1 MRAQMT
7 NTETTNKIQRHRQL
21 GVSLLELLITLA
33 VGMILVGMAAPLV
46 NTTINIYR
54 LRGAGTQYA
63 NLLQQTR
70 MRAVANDR
78 YYPVYAST
86 NNGPVAAWAGFNA
99 FTDMNLLGGATGIYA
114 RLPVVDTGV
123 AFNHTAVV
131 LQPRGAAPGLA
142 NLETRYM
149 PGVAVAF
156 VTINPNDLWATPG
169 VSVVTFGPRGLPCYL
184 PAAPAAGGG
193 GTCPYSF
200 PNAGVPQPVA
210 YETFLQNRVTGAWEA
225 ITINPSGRIRE
236 WRYQA
241 SNATWQPLD

>member
-1 MRAQMT
+1 MT
-7 NTETTNKIQRHRQL
+7 NTEITNSVKRHRQF

-46 NTTINIYR
+46 NTTINVYR

-86 NNGPVAAWAGFNA
+86 TNAAVGAWAGFNA

-123 AFNHTAVV
+123 VFNHTAIV
-131 LQPRGAAPGLA
+131 LRPRRSSRYPVKGATAA
-142 NLETRYM
+142 TARILETGNQ
-149 PGVAVAF
+149 PSKDVA
-156 VTINPNDLWATPG
+156 LR
-169 VSVVTFGPRGLPCYL
+169 S
-184 PAAPAAGGG
+184 AAIYDRHPP
-193 GTCPYSF
+193 T
-200 PNAGVPQPVA
+200 
-210 YETFLQNRVTGAWEA
+210 L
-225 ITINPSGRIRE
+225 
-236 WRYQA
+236 
-241 SNATWQPLD
+241 

>member
-7 NTETTNKIQRHRQL
+7 NTEITNRVKRHRQF

-46 NTTINIYR
+46 NTTINVYR

-63 NLLQQTR
+63 NLLQQSR

-78 YYPVYAST
+78 YYPIYAST
-86 NNGPVAAWAGFNA
+86 NNGAVAAWAGFNA
-99 FTDMNLLGGATGIYA
+99 L
-114 RLPVVDTGV
+114 VDTGV
-123 AFNHTAVV
+123 VFNHTAVV
-131 LQPRGAAPGLA
+131 LRPRGAAPA
-142 NLETRYM
+142 IVNLENRYM
-149 PGVAVAF
+149 PGVALAF

-184 PAAPAAGGG
+184 PAAPAVGGG

-210 YETFLQNRVTGAWEA
+210 YETFLQNVLTGAWEA